1 MEASSI
7 KIPVVVVVVVVVVVA
22 ILSSYLRY
30 EKCSIFALGIIIKG
44 VTFSIKISILRS
56 KRLIRGV
63 EPSL

>member
-1 MEASSI
+1 MEASPI
-7 KIPVVVVVVVVVVVA
+7 KIPVVIVVA
-22 ILSSYLRY
+22 VAFLSSYLRY

-56 KRLIRGV
+56 KRLIGGV

>member
-7 KIPVVVVVVVVVVVA
+7 KIPVVVVVV
-22 ILSSYLRY
+22 ILSSHLRY